1 MSGLLAIVNARFQN
15 ISCYC
20 LSTYS
25 PFFITWHGKFQNI
38 SCYCLSHP
46 LLIILCLSSISKHL
60 MLLFIAECRRISVRR
75 YGISKHLMLL
85 FISCNFFSANLLYPI
100 SKHLMLLFI
109 LFPLLIKYPLSHF
122 KTSHVIVYP
131 YLDAMPESVS
141 PFQNISCYCLSI
153 GAIGSAIG
161 GGRFQNISC
170 YCLSLNPKEEYG
182 TDDYFKTSHVIVY
195 LKEFKRLKKLI
206 IFQNIS
212 CYCLST
218 PPCINSTSFH
228 ISKHLMLL
236 FIEYTWNL
244 TRFLFDYFKT
254 SHVIVYLF

>member
-1 MSGLLAIVNARFQN
+1 MLLFIGMSGLLAIVNARFQN

-46 LLIILCLSSISKHL
+46 LLIILCLSS
-60 MLLFIAECRRISVRR
+60 
-75 YGISKHLMLL
+75 
-85 FISCNFFSANLLYPI
+85 I

-195 LKEFKRLKKLI
+195 H
-206 IFQNIS
+206 
-212 CYCLST
+212 
-218 PPCINSTSFH
+218 INDVKNNNMRCFE
-228 ISKHLMLL
+228 I
-236 FIEYTWNL
+236 
-244 TRFLFDYFKT
+244 
-254 SHVIVYLF
+254 

>member
-1 MSGLLAIVNARFQN
+1 MLFR
-15 ISCYC
+15 
-20 LSTYS
+20 
-25 PFFITWHGKFQNI
+25 
-38 SCYCLSHP
+38 
-46 LLIILCLSSISKHL
+46 HL
-60 MLLFIAECRRISVRR
+60 MLLFNQKDMQVIQEQ
-75 YGISKHLMLL
+75 
-85 FISCNFFSANLLYPI
+85 N
-100 SKHLMLLFI
+100 
-109 LFPLLIKYPLSHF
+109 HF

-212 CYCLST
+212 CYCLS
-218 PPCINSTSFH
+218 H
-228 ISKHLMLL
+228 Q
-236 FIEYTWNL
+236 
-244 TRFLFDYFKT
+244 
-254 SHVIVYLF
+254 